1 MSRKTLLLVG
11 SALAAL
17 AAVGCGLGDNGL
29 SGSLSEVF
37 PLDVSSVAVLRN
49 DQALVVQYQA
59 NDNNDID
66 LVLRFTLAL
75 DGLPDLKGGM
85 QVNLVGLTD
94 GGVERASFVHNAAG
108 EPARV
113 LPAVS
118 IGQFNLDRGGNP
130 GDVTSGAFSASFV
143 ADGSYGSGRA
153 VTGTFHA
160 VALDGGYGDWIP

>member
-1 MSRKTLLLVG
+1 MSRGIPV
-11 SALAAL
+11 ALGAAL
-17 AAVGCGLGDNGL
+17 AVAVGCGIGDNGL
-29 SGSLSEVF
+29 TGSLSEVF

-49 DQALVVQYQA
+49 DQAFVVQYQA
-59 NDNNDID
+59 NNNNDID

-85 QVNLVGLTD
+85 QVNLVGFAD

-113 LPAVS
+113 LPTVS
-118 IGQFNLDRGGNP
+118 IGQFNLDQGGNP
-130 GDVTSGAFSASFV
+130 GELTAGSFSASFV

>member
-1 MSRKTLLLVG
+1 MSKQRLWVLG

-29 SGSLSEVF
+29 SGSLDEVF

-49 DQALVVQYQA
+49 DQAFVVQYQA

-66 LVLRFTLAL
+66 LVLRFTFAL
-75 DGLPDLKGGM
+75 DDLPNFRAGNSY
-85 QVNLVGLTD
+85 NLAGFTD
-94 GGVERASFVHNAAG
+94 AGVERASFVHNAAG

-118 IGQFNLDRGGNP
+118 IGQFNLDTGGNP
-130 GDVTSGAFSASFV
+130 GDVTAGSFSASFV

-160 VALDGGYGDWIP
+160 VALDGGYGDWTP

>member
-1 MSRKTLLLVG
+1 MSREIRVALG
-11 SALAAL
+11 ALAA
-17 AAVGCGLGDNGL
+17 AVAVGCGIGDNGL
-29 SGSLSEVF
+29 TGSLSEVF
-37 PLDVSSVAVLRN
+37 SLDVSKVAVLRN

-59 NDNNDID
+59 NRDQDID

-75 DGLPDLKGGM
+75 EDLPPLSPGTT
-85 QVNLVGLTD
+85 VNLVGFTD
-94 GGVERASFVHNAAG
+94 GGVERASFLHNAAG

-113 LPAVS
+113 LPQVS
-118 IGQFNLDRGGNP
+118 IGQFNLDQGGNP
-130 GDVTSGAFSASFV
+130 GDVTSGSFSASFV

>member
-1 MSRKTLLLVG
+1 MRQRTLVALG
-11 SALAAL
+11 AGLAAL
-17 AAVGCGLGDNGL
+17 AAVGCGIGDNGL
-29 SGSLSEVF
+29 AGSLSEVF

-49 DQALVVQYQA
+49 DQALVVQYQS
-59 NDNNDID
+59 NRGKDID
-66 LVLRFTLAL
+66 LVLRFALAL
-75 DGLPDLKGGM
+75 DGLPRFTPGT
-85 QVNLVGLTD
+85 QVNLVGFAD
-94 GGVERASFVHNAAG
+94 GGVERATFLHNAAG

-118 IGQFNLDRGGNP
+118 IGEFHLDKGGNP
-130 GDVTSGAFSASFV
+130 GEVTSGSFSASFV

>member
-1 MSRKTLLLVG
+1 MKQKRLLLG
-11 SALAAL
+11 SALTAL
-17 AAVGCGLGDNGL
+17 AIVGCGIGDNGL
-29 SGSLSEVF
+29 AGSLSEVF

-49 DQALVVQYQA
+49 DQAFVVQYQA

-66 LVLRFTLAL
+66 LVLRFTFAIDDLPNFKAGKSYNLA
-75 DGLPDLKGGM
+75 GF
-85 QVNLVGLTD
+85 TD
-94 GGVERASFVHNAAG
+94 AGVERASFVHNAAG

-118 IGQFNLDRGGNP
+118 IGQFNLDQGGNP
-130 GDVTSGAFSASFV
+130 GELAAGSFSASFV

-160 VALDGGYGDWIP
+160 VALDGGYGDWTP

>member
-1 MSRKTLLLVG
+1 MTKKRLLVVG

-17 AAVGCGLGDNGL
+17 AAVGCGMGDNGL
-29 SGSLSEVF
+29 GGSLSEVF
-37 PLDVSSVAVLRN
+37 SLDVSSVAVLRN
-49 DQALVVQYQA
+49 EQAFVVQYQA

-75 DGLPDLKGGM
+75 DGLPELKPGM
-85 QVNLVGLTD
+85 QVNLVGFTD
-94 GGVERASFVHNAAG
+94 AGVERASFVHNAAG

-118 IGQFNLDRGGNP
+118 IGQFNLDQGGNP
-130 GDVTSGAFSASFV
+130 GDLSAGSFSASFV

-160 VALDGGYGDWIP
+160 VTLDGGYGDWTP

>member
-1 MSRKTLLLVG
+1 MRRGILVG
-11 SALAAL
+11 LTAAL
-17 AAVGCGLGDNGL
+17 AVAVGCGMGDNGL

-37 PLDVSSVAVLRN
+37 PLDVSTVAVLRN

-59 NDNNDID
+59 NRDRDID

-75 DGLPDLKGGM
+75 DQLPSFGPSTTVD
-85 QVNLVGLTD
+85 LVGFTD
-94 GGVERASFVHNAAG
+94 GGVERATLLHNAAG

-113 LPAVS
+113 LPPVQ

-130 GDVTSGAFSASFV
+130 GEVTSGRFSVSFV
-143 ADGSYGSGRA
+143 ANGSYGSGRA